1 MGFKCGIVGLPNVG
15 KSTLFNA
22 LTKNDVAAENYPFCT
37 IDPNVGI
44 VEVNDQRLKQLAEID
59 NPKKIIPAVIEFVD
73 IAGLVAG
80 ASEGEGLGNK
90 FLANIR
96 ETDAIA
102 HVIRCFENND
112 ITHVAGKIDPISD
125 IQTINT
131 ELLLSDL
138 SIVEKSLARLKKL
151 SKTGN
156 KLLLPELR
164 IMEEIEKE
172 LNEGNFLQ
180 EIYREN
186 RELLKQYNFLTAKP
200 FFLILNVGDD
210 EINGN
215 QYTEEVKK
223 YCDEKNISNI
233 IISANIEYDLA
244 MMNDE
249 EKKEYFELY
258 SIEESGIDRVA
269 KHGYDILNL
278 GTFFTSGSTETRA
291 WTIKKN
297 SLAPEAAGKIHTDFQ
312 KGFIRAE
319 VIAFDDYISLKG
331 SLNAKNEG
339 KMRLEG
345 KDYQVTEGD
354 IVVFRYNV

>member
-22 LTKNDVAAENYPFCT
+22 LTKNKVAAENYPFCT

-44 VEVNDQRLKQLAEID
+44 VEVNDKRLKQLSEID
-59 NPKKIIPAVIEFVD
+59 VPKKIIPAVIEFVD

-102 HVIRCFENND
+102 HVIRCFENDD
-112 ITHVAGKIDPISD
+112 ITHVSGKIDPLSD

-138 SIVEKSLARLKKL
+138 AIVEKSITRLKKL

-156 KLLLPELR
+156 KDILSELKV
-164 IMEEIEKE
+164 MESIEQE
-172 LNEGNFLQ
+172 LNEGNFLHDIHQ
-180 EIYREN
+180 NNKEV
-186 RELLKQYNFLTAKP
+186 LKQYNFLTAKP
-200 FFLILNVGDD
+200 FFLILNVADD
-210 EINGN
+210 EIEGN
-215 QYTEEVKK
+215 QYTKDVIN
-223 YCDEKNISNI
+223 YCNEKNISNI
-233 IISANIEYDLA
+233 IISANIEYDLS
-244 MMNDE
+244 MMSDE

-258 SIEESGIDRVA
+258 NLEESGIDRVA

-278 GTFFTSGSTETRA
+278 GTFFTSGPTETRA
-291 WTIKKN
+291 WTINKKA
-297 SLAPEAAGKIHTDFQ
+297 LAPEAAGKIHTDFQ

-319 VIAFDDYISLKG
+319 VIAFDDYVGLKG
-331 SLNAKNEG
+331 SVNAKNEG

-345 KDYQVTEGD
+345 KEYQVAEGD

>member
-22 LTKNDVAAENYPFCT
+22 LTKNKVAAENYPFCT

-44 VEVNDQRLKQLAEID
+44 VEVNDKRLKQLSEID
-59 NPKKIIPAVIEFVD
+59 VPKKIIPAVIEFVD

-102 HVIRCFENND
+102 HVIRCFENDD
-112 ITHVAGKIDPISD
+112 ITHVSGKIDPLSD

-138 SIVEKSLARLKKL
+138 AIVEKSITRLKKL

-156 KLLLPELR
+156 KDILSELKV
-164 IMEEIEKE
+164 MESIEQE
-172 LNEGNFLQ
+172 LNEGNFLHD
-180 EIYREN
+180 IYQNNKEV
-186 RELLKQYNFLTAKP
+186 LKQYNFLTAKP
-200 FFLILNVGDD
+200 FFLILNVADD
-210 EINGN
+210 EIEGN
-215 QYTEEVKK
+215 QYTRDVID
-223 YCDEKNISNI
+223 YCNEKNISNI
-233 IISANIEYDLA
+233 IISANIEYDLS
-244 MMNDE
+244 MMSED

-258 SIEESGIDRVA
+258 NLDESGIDRVA

-278 GTFFTSGSTETRA
+278 GTFFTSGPTETRA
-291 WTIKKN
+291 WTIKKKA
-297 SLAPEAAGKIHTDFQ
+297 LAPEAAGKIHTDFQ

-319 VIAFDDYISLKG
+319 VIAFNDYLGLKG
-331 SLNAKNEG
+331 SVNAKNEG

-345 KDYQVTEGD
+345 KEYQVAEGD

>member
-22 LTKNDVAAENYPFCT
+22 LTRNKVAAENYPFCT

-44 VEVNDQRLKQLAEID
+44 VAVNDQRLSQLAEID
-59 NPKKIIPAVIEFVD
+59 KPKKVVSAVIEFVD

-102 HVIRCFENND
+102 HVVRCFEDKD
-112 ITHVAGKIDPISD
+112 ITHVSGKIDPVSD

-138 SIVEKSLARLKKL
+138 SIVEKSLTRLKKL
-151 SKTGN
+151 AKTGN
-156 KLLLPELR
+156 KD
-164 IMEEIEKE
+164 IVYE
-172 LNEGNFLQ
+172 LNILEKIEVELNQGNFLQ
-180 EIYREN
+180 DIYNEN
-186 RELLKQYNFLTAKP
+186 KELLKQYNFLTAKP
-200 FFLILNVGDD
+200 FFLILNVSDD
-210 EINGN
+210 EITGN
-215 QYTEEVKK
+215 KFTKDVSK
-223 YCDEKNISNI
+223 YCDEKNVSYIV
-233 IISANIEYDLA
+233 ISANIEYELS
-244 MMNDE
+244 MMSDKDKN
-249 EKKEYFELY
+249 EYFELY
-258 SIEESGIDRVA
+258 DLNESGIDRVA
-269 KHGYDILNL
+269 KHGYNILNL
-278 GTFFTSGSTETRA
+278 STFFTSGPTETRA

-297 SLAPEAAGKIHTDFQ
+297 MLAPEAAGKIHTDFQ

-319 VIAFDDYISLKG
+319 VITFEDYIKLKG
-331 SLNAKNEG
+331 TVNAKNEG

-345 KDYQVTEGD
+345 KEYQVTEGD

>member
-22 LTKNDVAAENYPFCT
+22 LTRNKVAAENYPFCT
-37 IDPNVGI
+37 IDPNIGI
-44 VEVNDQRLKQLAEID
+44 VAVNDQRLSQLAEID
-59 NPKKIIPAVIEFVD
+59 KPKKVVSAVIEFVD

-102 HVIRCFENND
+102 HVVRCFEDKD
-112 ITHVAGKIDPISD
+112 ITHVSGKIDPVSD

-138 SIVEKSLARLKKL
+138 SIVEKSLTRLKKL
-151 SKTGN
+151 AKTGN
-156 KLLLPELR
+156 KD
-164 IMEEIEKE
+164 IISE
-172 LNEGNFLQ
+172 LNILEKIEAELNQGNFLQ
-180 EIYREN
+180 DIYKEN
-186 RELLKQYNFLTAKP
+186 KELLKQYNFLTAKP
-200 FFLILNVGDD
+200 FFLILNVSDD

-215 QYTEEVKK
+215 KFTKDVAK
-223 YCDEKNISNI
+223 YCDEKNISYI
-233 IISANIEYDLA
+233 VISANIEYELS
-244 MMNDE
+244 MMSDE
-249 EKKEYFELY
+249 EKNEYFELY
-258 SIEESGIDRVA
+258 NLSESGIDRVA

-278 GTFFTSGSTETRA
+278 STFFTSGPTETRA

-297 SLAPEAAGKIHTDFQ
+297 MLAPEAAGKIHTDFQ

-319 VIAFDDYISLKG
+319 VIAFKDYIKLKG
-331 SLNAKNEG
+331 TVNAKNEG

-345 KDYQVTEGD
+345 KEYQVVEGD

>member
-22 LTKNDVAAENYPFCT
+22 LTRNKVAAENYPFCT
-37 IDPNVGI
+37 IDSNVG
-44 VEVNDQRLKQLAEID
+44 VVAVNDQRLNQLAEID
-59 NPKKIIPAVIEFVD
+59 KPKKIVSAVIEFVD

-102 HVIRCFENND
+102 HVVRCFEDKN
-112 ITHVAGKIDPISD
+112 ITHVSGKIDPVSD

-138 SIVEKSLARLKKL
+138 SIVEKSLTRLKKL
-151 SKTGN
+151 AKTGN
-156 KLLLPELR
+156 KD
-164 IMEEIEKE
+164 IVYE
-172 LNEGNFLQ
+172 LNILEKIEVELNQGNFLQ
-180 EIYREN
+180 DIYNEN
-186 RELLKQYNFLTAKP
+186 KELLKQYNFLTAKP
-200 FFLILNVGDD
+200 FFLILNVSDD
-210 EINGN
+210 EITGN
-215 QYTEEVKK
+215 KFTKDVSK
-223 YCDEKNISNI
+223 YCDEKNVSYIV
-233 IISANIEYDLA
+233 ISANIEYELS
-244 MMNDE
+244 MMSDKDKN
-249 EKKEYFELY
+249 EYFELY
-258 SIEESGIDRVA
+258 DLNESGIDRVA
-269 KHGYDILNL
+269 KHGYNILNL
-278 GTFFTSGSTETRA
+278 STFFTSGPTETRA

-297 SLAPEAAGKIHTDFQ
+297 MLAPEAAGKIHTDFQ

-319 VIAFDDYISLKG
+319 VITFEDYIKLKG
-331 SLNAKNEG
+331 TVNAKNEG

-345 KDYQVTEGD
+345 KEYQVTEGD

>member
-22 LTKNDVAAENYPFCT
+22 LTKNKVAAENYPFCT

-44 VEVNDQRLKQLAEID
+44 VEVNDKRLKDLSKID

-102 HVIRCFENND
+102 HVIRCFENDD
-112 ITHVAGKIDPISD
+112 ITHVSGKIDPISD

-131 ELLLSDL
+131 ELLLSDM
-138 SIVEKSLARLKKL
+138 SVVEKSLVRLKKL

-156 KLLLPELR
+156 KAIIPELKV
-164 IMEEIEKE
+164 MEEIEKE
-172 LNEGNFLQ
+172 LNDGNFLQ
-180 EIYREN
+180 QIYKDN
-186 RELLKQYNFLTAKP
+186 KDLLKQYNFLTAKP

-210 EINGN
+210 EIQGN

-223 YCDEKNISNI
+223 YCKEKNISNI
-233 IISANIEYDLA
+233 IISANIEYDLS
-244 MMNDE
+244 MMSDE

-258 SIEESGIDRVA
+258 NLEESGIDRVA

-278 GTFFTSGSTETRA
+278 GTFFTSGPTETRA

-319 VIAFDDYISLKG
+319 VIAFEDYINLKG
-331 SLNAKNEG
+331 SVNAKNEG

-345 KDYQVTEGD
+345 KEYQVAEGD

>member
-22 LTKNDVAAENYPFCT
+22 LTKNKVAAENYPFCT

-44 VEVNDQRLKQLAEID
+44 VEVNDKRLKKLSEID
-59 NPKKIIPAVIEFVD
+59 KPKKIIPAVIEFVD

-102 HVIRCFENND
+102 HVIRCFENDD
-112 ITHVAGKIDPISD
+112 ITHVSGKIDPISD

-138 SIVEKSLARLKKL
+138 AVVEKSLVRLKKL

-156 KLLLPELR
+156 KAIIPELEV
-164 IMEEIEKE
+164 MEEIEKE
-172 LNEGNFLQ
+172 LNSGNFLQ
-180 EIYREN
+180 ELYKEN
-186 RELLKQYNFLTAKP
+186 KELLKQYNFLTAKP
-200 FFLILNVGDD
+200 FFLILNVRDD
-210 EINGN
+210 EIQGN
-215 QYTEEVKK
+215 QYTQEVKK

-233 IISANIEYDLA
+233 IISANIEYDLS
-244 MMNDE
+244 MMSDE
-249 EKKEYFELY
+249 EKKEYFDLY
-258 SIEESGIDRVA
+258 NLEESGIDRVA
-269 KHGYDILNL
+269 KHGYEILNL
-278 GTFFTSGSTETRA
+278 ATFFTSGPTETRA

-297 SLAPEAAGKIHTDFQ
+297 ALAPEAAGKIHTDFQ

-319 VIAFDDYISLKG
+319 VIAYNDYINLKG
-331 SLNAKNEG
+331 SVNAKSEG

-345 KDYQVTEGD
+345 KEYQVVEGD

>member
-1 MGFKCGIVGLPNVG
+1 MGFICGIVGLPNVG

-22 LTKNDVAAENYPFCT
+22 LTKNKVAAENYPFCT

-44 VEVNDQRLKQLAEID
+44 VEVNDKRLKQLSEID
-59 NPKKIIPAVIEFVD
+59 VPKKIIPAVIEFVD

-102 HVIRCFENND
+102 HVIRCFENDD
-112 ITHVAGKIDPISD
+112 ITHVSGKIDPLSD
-125 IQTINT
+125 IHTINT

-138 SIVEKSLARLKKL
+138 AIVEKSLARLKKL

-156 KLLLPELR
+156 KDILSELKV
-164 IMEEIEKE
+164 MESIEQE
-172 LNEGNFLQ
+172 LNEGNFLHDIHQ
-180 EIYREN
+180 NNKEV
-186 RELLKQYNFLTAKP
+186 LKQYNFLTAKP
-200 FFLILNVGDD
+200 FFLILNVADD
-210 EINGN
+210 EIEGN
-215 QYTEEVKK
+215 QYTRDVIN
-223 YCDEKNISNI
+223 YCNEKNISNI
-233 IISANIEYDLA
+233 IISANIEYDLS
-244 MMNDE
+244 MMSDE

-258 SIEESGIDRVA
+258 NLEESGIDRVA

-278 GTFFTSGSTETRA
+278 GTFFTSGPTETRA
-291 WTIKKN
+291 WTIKKKA
-297 SLAPEAAGKIHTDFQ
+297 LAPEAAGKIHTDFQ

-319 VIAFDDYISLKG
+319 GIAFDDYVGFKG
-331 SLNAKNEG
+331 AVNAKNEG

-345 KDYQVTEGD
+345 KEYQVAEGD